1 MFILIELCYFCS
13 VKNKII
19 SGLLLLTFFVLL
31 TPRDWWHECDHKQF
45 STTTLSESHFDDG
58 SCDICDIDLGFFTIQ
73 SILFF
78 RSDKPTLPTVVS
90 AGLLDKENTP
100 YLSFSLRGPP
110 HNA

>member
-1 MFILIELCYFCS
+1 

-19 SGLLLLTFFVLL
+19 SGLLLFTFFVLL

-58 SCDICDIDLGFFTIQ
+58 SCDICDIDLGFFTVQ

-78 RSDKPTLPTVVS
+78 RSDKPSILSEVL
-90 AGLLDKENTP
+90 AELLDNESTIN
-100 YLSFSLRGPP
+100 LSFSLRGPP
-110 HNA
+110 QNA

>member
-1 MFILIELCYFCS
+1 

-19 SGLLLLTFFVLL
+19 SGLLLFTFFVLL

-58 SCDICDIDLGFFTIQ
+58 SCDICDIDLGFFTVQ

-78 RSDKPTLPTVVS
+78 RSNKPVLPSEVS
-90 AGLLDKENTP
+90 AELLDKESTT

-110 HNA
+110 QNT